1 MWKWIGWAAQLVVAA
16 LLVSFLSIWTT
27 GYIVTSYVQSALKE
41 YGVTLDQ
48 QPFAMSGIWGKLWGA
63 DGAKAAAQEGTSS
76 DGGEE
81 ASGGTH
87 AGLTPEPKASPDA
100 DGAAGSPG
108 ASATPDTTESGEGAA
123 AQSDGGDA
131 SGDPSPEPGPEPA
144 GSVSQGE
151 AAASPDASGGDE
163 AVPAWNG
170 GNDASA
176 ASSLTD
182 EEKQQIYSV
191 VVSKLSSEQL
201 SELTG
206 LIQNGLTEEE
216 LPKVEALL
224 KPILSEEEYAT
235 MMEALKVPEAQ

>member
-1 MWKWIGWAAQLVVAA
+1 MWKWIGWAAQLVAA
-16 LLVSFLSIWTT
+16 VLLVSFLSIWTT

-48 QPFAMSGIWGKLWGA
+48 QPFAMSGVWGKLWGA
-63 DGAKAAAQEGTSS
+63 DGAKAAGQEGASA
-76 DGGEE
+76 GEGEE
-81 ASGGTH
+81 H
-87 AGLTPEPKASPDA
+87 AGLTPEPKTSPDV

-108 ASATPDTTESGEGAA
+108 ATATGEGAA
-123 AQSDGGDA
+123 VPTSDGEA

-151 AAASPDASGGDE
+151 AAAPPDAATGDD

-170 GNDASA
+170 DEGATAVSG
-176 ASSLTD
+176 LTD

-206 LIQNGLTEEE
+206 LIQNGLTQEE

-235 MMEALKVPEAQ
+235 MMEALKVPAAQ